1 VSEAMPW
8 QVRDSRLVAP
18 RSSGSIAGPAAI
30 RFAAGRVELRAALIP
45 YALIFCIVE
54 GAGRIQPARGGE
66 LART

>member
-1 VSEAMPW
+1 MPW

-18 RSSGSIAGPAAI
+18 RYSGSIAGPAAI
-30 RFAAGRVELRAALIP
+30 GFAAGRVELRAALLIP
-45 YALIFCIVE
+45 LARIFCIVV